1 MNANTGTLNI
11 DIKLI
16 NFEQDIQDLKKGEKT
31 HYQYCERKEGHHYL
45 PHRYWMDNKGL
56 VQATLCI

>member
-45 PHRYWMDNKGL
+45 PHRY
-56 VQATLCI
+56 